1 MRCVTRHALIRA
13 SRAFLLLEQ
22 QEALCGERTF
32 PEVFGAAYPE
42 LKGDLQHALLACE
55 REDMVMLRAKLMSFY
70 HEVMIHLAQALTG
83 VEYSGFNSL
92 TDYEMALIEMGFPEL
107 WPYVYAREYRGLHEQ
122 CLAFDRRLR
131 EYLAERSVALHEFDT
146 LDALWRSLSAR

>member
-1 MRCVTRHALIRA
+1 
-13 SRAFLLLEQ
+13 
-22 QEALCGERTF
+22 
-32 PEVFGAAYPE
+32 
-42 LKGDLQHALLACE
+42 
-55 REDMVMLRAKLMSFY
+55 MLRAKLMSFY